1 MKRPADSPGTGAA
14 ATGTAA
20 TPRRGWMSLRRQL
33 LLSLLGAVL
42 GVFLLGSLATYQLT
56 RSELDEIMDYHLRQ
70 LALSL
75 RAPMYGPQQE
85 PGLGPDDQLFD
96 MVIQVWDEQ
105 GLRLYLSRPHT
116 ALPDR
121 AQLGYATV
129 PTAEGD
135 WRTYSIVLGTRVI
148 QVAQPMSH
156 RNRLAAA
163 AALRTLT
170 PLLVILPLLAG
181 LIWYL
186 VGRGLRPLE
195 RLARAVGTRR
205 PDSLAPLAA
214 AGVPDEAQPLVHA
227 LNGLLGRLD
236 QAMSAQRAF
245 VADAAHELRTP
256 LAALQLQL
264 QLTERAVTEDER
276 RSALADLRLG
286 LQRATRVV
294 QQLLT
299 LARQA
304 PDAETSSGLA
314 DAADTDLAELAALVI
329 AEMQPLAE
337 AKSMDLGADRLDP
350 ATAPGNREALR
361 TLLGNLVDNAIR
373 YTPAGGRIDVSVWQD
388 DTHAWLEVAD
398 NGPGVPPAER
408 ERVLDRFYR
417 RAGQDQPG
425 SGLGLAIV
433 KAIADRHHAR
443 LVLDAA
449 PAGGLRVRVAL
460 PRTAWRDVVAA
471 EDTSGN
477 KPPPQP

>member
-1 MKRPADSPGTGAA
+1 M
-14 ATGTAA
+14 
-20 TPRRGWMSLRRQL
+20 RRQL
-33 LLSLLGAVL
+33 LITLLGAVL
-42 GVFLLGSLATYQLT
+42 GVFLIGSLATYQTT
-56 RSELDEIMDYHLRQ
+56 RGEVDEIMDYHLRQ

-75 RAPMYGPQQE
+75 RAPQYGAQPE
-85 PGLGPDDQLFD
+85 LGPDDQLFD

-135 WRTYSIVLGTRVI
+135 WRTYSIVMGSRVV

-195 RLARAVGTRR
+195 RLARAVGQRR
-205 PDSLAPLAA
+205 PDSLAPLAV
-214 AGVPDEAQPLVHA
+214 AGVPDEAQPLVQA

-236 QAMSAQRAF
+236 HAMSAQRAF

-264 QLTERAVTEDER
+264 QLTERAGSEAER
-276 RSALADLRLG
+276 RAALGELRQG
-286 LQRATRVV
+286 LLRATRVV

-299 LARQA
+299 LARQT
-304 PDAETSSGLA
+304 PDA
-314 DAADTDLAELAALVI
+314 AAAGAPPAVVDLVELVALVTAELQA
-329 AEMQPLAE
+329 LAE
-337 AKSMDLGADRLDP
+337 ARGIDLGAEQLDSGSTVHGDRDS
-350 ATAPGNREALR
+350 LR
-361 TLLGNLVDNAIR
+361 TLVVNLIDNAIR
-373 YTPAGGRIDVSVWQD
+373 YTPAGGRVDLRVW
-388 DTHAWLEVAD
+388 HENGRVWLEVAD
-398 NGPGVPPAER
+398 DGPGIPVEER

-417 RAGQDQPG
+417 RAGQEQPG

-433 KAIADRHHAR
+433 KAIADRHGAELRLDESAR
-443 LVLDAA
+443 GGLAVRVGLPAA
-449 PAGGLRVRVAL
+449 P
-460 PRTAWRDVVAA
+460 VAA
-471 EDTSGN
+471 EETSGN
-477 KPPPQP
+477 TAGVEP